1 MHFVIYSIFV
11 IFVNSKSIF
20 HENSREKRDLDNV
33 NINIETAYSSKWDV
47 KNVRNKKN
55 NDWKFPKN
63 LMLFQEKCSKIFFQ
77 KFSNVFIFL
86 KFFFDKQTVF
96 FRKKNKIFA
105 IFPQIKKHGTL
116 TRNWILKKI

>member
-86 KFFFDKQTVF
+86 NFFLINKQYFSEKKIKFSQY
-96 FRKKNKIFA
+96 FRK
-105 IFPQIKKHGTL
+105 
-116 TRNWILKKI
+116 

>member
-47 KNVRNKKN
+47 KNVRNKKITIGN
-55 NDWKFPKN
+55 FKKILCYFRKNVQKYSFKN
-63 LMLFQEKCSKIFFQ
+63 LATSSYF
-77 KFSNVFIFL
+77 
-86 KFFFDKQTVF
+86 
-96 FRKKNKIFA
+96 
-105 IFPQIKKHGTL
+105 
-116 TRNWILKKI
+116 